1 MRQDQPNYIFFISD
15 QHRADH
21 LGCYGNSQVKT
32 PNIDR
37 LAQSGTRFEN
47 FYVANPFCMPN
58 RASLMTGRMPSLHRA
73 RTNGNPLPLESRT
86 FVKSLREAGYRTA
99 LIGKSHLQNMTGQPR
114 AHTPQEA
121 LGKDGRIFEAFEHDL
136 YSADYDNENS
146 RLWRENASHTVR
158 TPFYGFD
165 HVDLCTEHGDR
176 VGGSYARWLAGKH
189 PDPDTLRGPANALP
203 DETIVTPQAWR
214 TRVPEELYPS
224 RYIADQTCEHLER
237 LASEGEGGPFFIQ
250 CSFPDPHHPF
260 TPPGRYWSMYD
271 PASIPL
277 PESFGQGDS
286 PMLRYMRESLARGE
300 ANRTGGGL
308 SLNSSIVHNFYATA
322 SFGLGSIF
330 FLPGKENV
338 SIGAPPQESMVELTF
353 ANEYHS
359 TVGLP
364 HSSGPKWSV
373 QEGGA
378 MISAQCS
385 GSLGCI
391 ARYAG
396 DFSAEIYNVT
406 AVHSV
411 GPWTFVEPAN
421 GLQAWAAVRYA
432 WGGLNSSA
440 SSLGRGV
447 SGSNNSSFLI
457 VPEDAWSPLILFA
470 GNSSTFG
477 SLDGF
482 IQ

>member
-1 MRQDQPNYIFFISD
+1 M
-15 QHRADH
+15 
-21 LGCYGNSQVKT
+21 
-32 PNIDR
+32 
-37 LAQSGTRFEN
+37 
-47 FYVANPFCMPN
+47 
-58 RASLMTGRMPSLHRA
+58 
-73 RTNGNPLPLESRT
+73 
-86 FVKSLREAGYRTA
+86 
-99 LIGKSHLQNMTGQPR
+99 
-114 AHTPQEA
+114 
-121 LGKDGRIFEAFEHDL
+121 
-136 YSADYDNENS
+136 
-146 RLWRENASHTVR
+146 
-158 TPFYGFD
+158 
-165 HVDLCTEHGDR
+165 
-176 VGGSYARWLAGKH
+176 
-189 PDPDTLRGPANALP
+189 
-203 DETIVTPQAWR
+203 
-214 TRVPEELYPS
+214 
-224 RYIADQTCEHLER
+224 
-237 LASEGEGGPFFIQ
+237 
-250 CSFPDPHHPF
+250 
-260 TPPGRYWSMYD
+260 
-271 PASIPL
+271 
-277 PESFGQGDS
+277 
-286 PMLRYMRESLARGE
+286 
-300 ANRTGGGL
+300 
-308 SLNSSIVHNFYATA
+308 HNFYATA

-359 TVGLP
+359 TVGIP

-396 DFSAEIYNVT
+396 DFSVEIYNVSG
-406 AVHSV
+406 VHSV

-447 SGSNNSSFLI
+447 SGSDNSSFLI
-457 VPEDAWSPLILFA
+457 VPEDPWSPLILFA

-482 IQ
+482 IHAVTQAKLEVSEQAGGSKVITFVPPAGNRPCTRCKEITFPWSMNKTTLRPPSIGGVPVEDQPAMAYNGPFMTSTLGSDVVRTSSGPGGIREEFDFSTDTIKRL